1 MGYRASRQSSIKQSP
16 YYMLYQKNMCLPI
29 DNEILPLDETEDV
42 EDSESAVK
50 LMSSLLVSREKSFN
64 IASDNIKKAQCKQK
78 ETYDKRHETSTLPI
92 RSKVLLQNTAQKQ
105 RKGGKM
111 DPLWLGPYIIHR
123 YLGKG
128 VYKLAKWNGKVIK
141 QTANINRLKRYIQR
155 SSIKPP
161 PQSPKKRSLK
171 REHCFPSLPDKPK
184 KMKVKISI
192 IIMHAF
198 HFCYYAC
205 ANKLLREEFPSL
217 EGLQT
222 SLLSQSSF
230 SPVQIDSDSVRG

>member
-1 MGYRASRQSSIKQSP
+1 
-16 YYMLYQKNMCLPI
+16 
-29 DNEILPLDETEDV
+29 
-42 EDSESAVK
+42 
-50 LMSSLLVSREKSFN
+50 
-64 IASDNIKKAQCKQK
+64 
-78 ETYDKRHETSTLPI
+78 
-92 RSKVLLQNTAQKQ
+92 
-105 RKGGKM
+105 M

-128 VYKLAKWNGKVIK
+128 VYKWNGKVIK
-141 QTANINRLKRYIQR
+141 QTANINRLKRHIQR

-198 HFCYYAC
+198 HFVIMHVPCMY
-205 ANKLLREEFPSL
+205 
-217 EGLQT
+217 
-222 SLLSQSSF
+222 
-230 SPVQIDSDSVRG
+230 I